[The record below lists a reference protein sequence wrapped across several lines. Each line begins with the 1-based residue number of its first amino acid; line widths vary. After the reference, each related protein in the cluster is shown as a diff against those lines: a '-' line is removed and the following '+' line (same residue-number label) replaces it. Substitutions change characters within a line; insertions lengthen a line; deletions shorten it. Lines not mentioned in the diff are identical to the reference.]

1 VTRYYLDEVLDKADE
16 QRREEEQVS
25 DLVLSDL
32 TLDAIQAEATRAHLK
47 HGDQSMLGASHSN
60 EDRYAILAEEAA
72 EATDEALA
80 VALGLL
86 VSAGLLAGKTG
97 AVARELNEIRLGN
110 RDDFTELVKELIQVA
125 AMAASWVEALE
136 GGSG

>member
-1 VTRYYLDEVLDKADE
+1 MTRYYLDEVLDKADE